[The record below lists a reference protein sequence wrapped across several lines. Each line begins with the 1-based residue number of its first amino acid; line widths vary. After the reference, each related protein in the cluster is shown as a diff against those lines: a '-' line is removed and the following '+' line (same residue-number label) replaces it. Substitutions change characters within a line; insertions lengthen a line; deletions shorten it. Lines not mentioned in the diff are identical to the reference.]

1 MFRLPLYYLSLQI
14 SPLHSYLDNIAVIVV
29 ELLGHVPVFATP
41 WTIACQALLFIESSR
56 QEYWSGMPF
65 PTPEELPA

>member
-41 WTIACQALLFIESSR
+41 WTIACQASVS
-56 QEYWSGMPF
+56 M
-65 PTPEELPA
+65 

>member
-41 WTIACQALLFIESSR
+41 WTIACQALLSIESSR
-56 QEYWSGMPF
+56 HEYWSGMPF
-65 PTPEELPA
+65 PTPEDLPA

>member
-29 ELLGHVPVFATP
+29 ELLGHVPLFATP
-41 WTIACQALLFIESSR
+41 WTSASQAPQSMEFSR
-56 QEYWSGMPF
+56 QEYWNGMPF